1 MRRFA
6 LLLAASAC
14 LPVQGREAAHFTE
27 ADFTGCWFGTGTQGL
42 PETTTQSINH
52 RKEDGTF
59 SLRFVQIR
67 PDGQLAYSEEG
78 GYWAVNATRYLTIS
92 TTVDGAPAVFAE
104 VYEILRADAQG
115 LSYRSIGS
123 GNLFQS
129 ARVPCDTRL
138 PRPLK
143 DN

>member
-6 LLLAASAC
+6 LLLAATVC
-14 LPVQGREAAHFTE
+14 LPVQGRDADFTE
-27 ADFTGCWFGTGTQGL
+27 ANFTGCWFGIGTQGM
-42 PETTTQSINH
+42 PETATQSINH
-52 RKEDGTF
+52 RSEDGTF
-59 SLRFVQIR
+59 SVRFVQIQQ
-67 PDGQLAYSEEG
+67 DGQLAYSEER
-78 GYWAVNATRYLTIS
+78 GYWAVNGSRYLTIS
-92 TTVDGAPAVFAE
+92 TTVNGTPAVYAE
-104 VYEILRADAQG
+104 VYDILHADAQE

-143 DN
+143 ND